1 MERVNILEGDIKDH
15 IALGVKGIRDGY
27 VICAP
32 LEHGYVFLADAFSEF
47 AVRAMHVLRGDNL
60 GVAAQVLIHS
70 GETITGLSRDVTPDA
85 RSLIDAFWPGY
96 LSLNLRPQM
105 GLRWNLGD
113 NQSLDR
119 FSVRAPQAPFVSALL
134 KETGP
139 LAVASAVRV
148 GQKPALT
155 TDRIFVLESD
165 LAVMFDAGELPAG
178 PATTVVEV
186 DSSAMTIIREGAI
199 SRAELAAVVPS
210 LSDEQPI
217 G

>member
-1 MERVNILEGDIKDH
+1 MERVNLLEGDLKDH
-15 IALGVKGIRDGY
+15 VALAAKGIRDGY
-27 VICAP
+27 IICAP

-47 AVRAMHVLRGDNL
+47 AVRAMHVLRGDAL

-70 GETITGLSRDVTPDA
+70 GETITGLSRDVTSDTRA
-85 RSLIDAFWPGY
+85 LMDTFWPG
-96 LSLNLRPQM
+96 LISFNLRPNM

-119 FSVRAPQAPFVSALL
+119 FSVRVPSAPFISALL

-139 LAVASAVRV
+139 LASASAARV
-148 GQKPALT
+148 GHKPARD

-165 LAVMFDAGELPAG
+165 LAVMFEAGELPEG
-178 PATTVVEV
+178 PATTIIES
-186 DSSAMTIIREGAI
+186 DSAGMTIIREGAI
-199 SRAELAAVVPS
+199 SREQLAAVVPA
-210 LSDEQPI
+210 LSGDEPI

>member
-1 MERVNILEGDIKDH
+1 MERVNLLEGDIKDH
-15 IALGVKGIRDGY
+15 VALGAKGIRDGY
-27 VICAP
+27 IICAP

-47 AVRAMHVLRGDNL
+47 AVRAMHVLRGDAL

-70 GETITGLSRDVTPDA
+70 AETITGLSRDVTPDA
-85 RSLIDAFWPGY
+85 RALMNQFWPG
-96 LSLNLRPQM
+96 LISFNLRPNM

-119 FSVRAPQAPFVSALL
+119 FSVRVPDSPFITALL

-139 LAVASAVRV
+139 LATASAARV
-148 GQKPALT
+148 GQKPARD

-165 LAVMFDAGELPAG
+165 LAVMFEAGELPEG
-178 PATTVVEV
+178 PATTIIES
-186 DSSAMTIIREGAI
+186 DSAGMTIIREGAI
-199 SRAELAAVVPS
+199 SREQLAAVLPA
-210 LSDEQPI
+210 LSGDEPI